1 MADRRPFN
9 VSLSKTKLSVPQKTK
24 QQQKTDSLFL
34 LFSRTR
40 KGPEAKV
47 QTART
52 GIRDQ
57 QRLHSD
63 WLSTCPF
70 LHHEGLSGTSGN
82 TFFGPHV
89 FPHPPSLHP
98 WLYSPPPTQMNC
110 TVLEDPRQCSW
121 PPNSPPGPPTGH
133 PLRSRYCCL
142 LICLLAG
149 RLLTEWGT
157 HQLTEPRAQLPV
169 AAGAS
174 RPAHGS
180 ATKFAL
186 D

>member
-52 GIRDQ
+52 GIRDH
-57 QRLHSD
+57 QRLIGFQPV
-63 WLSTCPF
+63 LS
-70 LHHEGLSGTSGN
+70 SGN
-82 TFFGPHV
+82 TFFGSHV
-89 FPHPPSLHP
+89 FPRPPPLHP

-142 LICLLAG
+142 PVCLLAG